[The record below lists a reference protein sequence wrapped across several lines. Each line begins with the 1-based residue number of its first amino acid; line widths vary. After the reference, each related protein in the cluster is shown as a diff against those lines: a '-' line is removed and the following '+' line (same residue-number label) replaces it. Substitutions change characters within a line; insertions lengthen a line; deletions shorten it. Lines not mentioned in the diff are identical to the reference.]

1 MSIQKNNPIFD
12 RRSLLLYL
20 TLISIA
26 YVTLTLVNVFTNYEL
41 KEFMRVDENSIIGS
55 IHALFEHPIYDMN
68 GAYHSRVYGWT
79 YFSLNFLVVAP
90 LKLMGLDSEVAVNL
104 TVKFTHF
111 VIGFALVLSF
121 FKLARKIVPLKVAFF
136 CTLFLIAT
144 PVTHYY
150 LIVIHPE
157 SLGSLLF
164 IWGILFLNKVG
175 ADENKFRNY
184 LIALTFFSL
193 SSLCKQVFF
202 LMSLPC
208 LSYFW
213 WLQIGNVEKL
223 KWKDYIILSKVGFM
237 RFVFFTVLTPLVVLF
252 IIHPNFIL
260 DLSQSLEYQLRPLSH
275 SKGDLNASSLVW
287 LEKLSI
293 HPMFF
298 LHSIL
303 LLSLPFNLRS
313 KFSFEFKF
321 SVITITGLTILFCIM
336 QKKMPSAI
344 YLFPLYPVYILN
356 IAYFM
361 FGLNWSKKISNGF
374 YILSVIFFLPQ
385 LIIAFFESYY
395 SVYSSF
401 YYSKNNTSYL
411 AYQSISNLPVDTS
424 VLYMPTVPMPPS
436 HKNNSCHVWRDCNS
450 PENLKVKAPDM
461 MYINWNYT
469 YFNKKTYQKFVED
482 EGYILDETIMPTTE
496 QRMIEDCASTRLTTT
511 INPLS
516 VPERVKQC
524 IELLEDNIDV
534 YSNGLFVGSPIHIYR
549 KN

>member
-1 MSIQKNNPIFD
+1 MSIQKTNPIFD
-12 RRSLLLYL
+12 TRSLLLYL
-20 TLISIA
+20 TTISIA

-41 KEFMRVDENSIIGS
+41 REFMRVDENSIIGS
-55 IHALFEHPIYDMN
+55 IHALFESPIYDMN

-79 YFSLNFLVVAP
+79 YFALNFLVVAP

-111 VIGFALVLSF
+111 LIGFALVLSF

-202 LMSLPC
+202 LISLPC

-213 WLQIGNVEKL
+213 WVQITNSSKS
-223 KWKDYIILSKVGFM
+223 KWKDYLILQNVGFK
-237 RFVFFTVLTPLVVLF
+237 RFVFFTVLTPLIVLF

-260 DLSQSLEYQLRPLSH
+260 DFNQSIQYQLRPLSH
-275 SKGDLNASSLVW
+275 SKGDLNVSSFVW

-321 SVITITGLTILFCIM
+321 SVITITGLTLLFCIM
-336 QKKMPSAI
+336 QKIMPAAI

-361 FGLNWSKKISNGF
+361 FGLNWSKMISNSF
-374 YILSVIFFLPQ
+374 YIFSVIFFLPQ
-385 LIIAFFESYY
+385 LIIAIFESYY

-411 AYQSISNLPVDTS
+411 AYQSISNLPTDTS

-436 HKNNSCHVWRDCNS
+436 HKRNSCHVWRDCNS
-450 PENLKVKAPDM
+450 PEDLKVTAPEM
-461 MYINWNYT
+461 MYVNWNYA
-469 YFNKKTYQKFVED
+469 YFNKKIYQKFIED

-496 QRMIEDCASTRLTTT
+496 QRMIDDCASTRLTTI
-511 INPLS
+511 INPLT
-516 VPERVKQC
+516 VPNRVKQC

-534 YSNGLFVGSPIHIYR
+534 YSNGLFVGSQIYIYR

>member
-1 MSIQKNNPIFD
+1 
-12 RRSLLLYL
+12 
-20 TLISIA
+20 
-26 YVTLTLVNVFTNYEL
+26 
-41 KEFMRVDENSIIGS
+41 
-55 IHALFEHPIYDMN
+55 
-68 GAYHSRVYGWT
+68 
-79 YFSLNFLVVAP
+79 
-90 LKLMGLDSEVAVNL
+90 
-104 TVKFTHF
+104 
-111 VIGFALVLSF
+111 
-121 FKLARKIVPLKVAFF
+121 
-136 CTLFLIAT
+136 
-144 PVTHYY
+144 
-150 LIVIHPE
+150 
-157 SLGSLLF
+157 
-164 IWGILFLNKVG
+164 
-175 ADENKFRNY
+175 
-184 LIALTFFSL
+184 
-193 SSLCKQVFF
+193 
-202 LMSLPC
+202 
-208 LSYFW
+208 
-213 WLQIGNVEKL
+213 
-223 KWKDYIILSKVGFM
+223 
-237 RFVFFTVLTPLVVLF
+237 
-252 IIHPNFIL
+252 
-260 DLSQSLEYQLRPLSH
+260 
-275 SKGDLNASSLVW
+275 
-287 LEKLSI
+287 
-293 HPMFF
+293 
-298 LHSIL
+298 
-303 LLSLPFNLRS
+303 
-313 KFSFEFKF
+313 
-321 SVITITGLTILFCIM
+321 
-336 QKKMPSAI
+336 
-344 YLFPLYPVYILN
+344 
-356 IAYFM
+356 M

-374 YILSVIFFLPQ
+374 YILSVIIFLPQ